1 MAHPALDE
9 GGEITSGNYGLEDQ
23 QAALR
28 WIGAN
33 AEAFGGDHGNI
44 TIFGESGGGFDVCA
58 HLASESSAGL
68 FDKAIAQSAPCESD
82 WAPSREEGRE
92 RDITTAEEQLGCTDP
107 EEAEA
112 CLRALSAA
120 DINAATAGL
129 FEVQPV
135 VGGPVMPVATADAIA
150 AGDINEVPVLIGI
163 NRDENQL
170 MTGGMEVLTGHVMT
184 AEEYVPTMVT
194 QYGAEAADAI
204 AAEYPLS
211 DYENPAKALA
221 AVQTDVEWAAS
232 LSDTVAAL
240 SEHTPTYAYDMAVS
254 GTPYFKAFKA
264 PSWEMDAFHMVDVA
278 FLFDTTIFNDR
289 SAEIEP
295 LADLM
300 VESWTT
306 FARTGDPDGR
316 GRWGRAHGDCDV
328 RELSPEGVQ
337 RIDFAEVH
345 HLDFWE
351 RLNA

>member
-1 MAHPALDE
+1 M
-9 GGEITSGNYGLEDQ
+9 
-23 QAALR
+23 
-28 WIGAN
+28 
-33 AEAFGGDHGNI
+33 
-44 TIFGESGGGFDVCA
+44 
-58 HLASESSAGL
+58 
-68 FDKAIAQSAPCESD
+68 
-82 WAPSREEGRE
+82 GRE
-92 RDITTAEEQLGCTDP
+92 PLGHRC
-107 EEAEA
+107 
-112 CLRALSAA
+112 
-120 DINAATAGL
+120 
-129 FEVQPV
+129 
-135 VGGPVMPVATADAIA
+135 GPV
-150 AGDINEVPVLIGI
+150 
-163 NRDENQL
+163 
-170 MTGGMEVLTGHVMT
+170 
-184 AEEYVPTMVT
+184 
-194 QYGAEAADAI
+194 
-204 AAEYPLS
+204 
-211 DYENPAKALA
+211 
-221 AVQTDVEWAAS
+221 
-232 LSDTVAAL
+232 
-240 SEHTPTYAYDMAVS
+240 EHTPTYAYDMAVS